1 MPLKKTKT
9 YDRLSKHLKQR
20 NRCNSSRDKKRIK
33 SVMRKSILNFPQP
46 ARRVYTSTKKAV
58 QQCGQFKRIECNDQ
72 TFTITAKH
80 GMSLLSFGENV
91 TIHVVATSTQET
103 EVRIESASR
112 IFLNFI
118 NGGANKK
125 NVRSLE
131 DYIRN
136 EMYKLRSDEEIKLRR

>member
-1 MPLKKTKT
+1 M
-9 YDRLSKHLKQR
+9 R
-20 NRCNSSRDKKRIK
+20 SST
-33 SVMRKSILNFPQP
+33 LNFTQS
-46 ARRVYTSTKKAV
+46 ARRVYTATKKAI
-58 QQCGQFKRIECNDQ
+58 QQCSQFKRIECNDK
-72 TFTITAKH
+72 TFTITARH
-80 GMSLLSFGENV
+80 GMSLLSLGENV

-125 NVRSLE
+125 NVQSLE

-136 EMYKLRSDEEIKLRR
+136 EVFKLRSDEEIKLRR

>member
-1 MPLKKTKT
+1 MQSVI
-9 YDRLSKHLKQR
+9 LSFSQ
-20 NRCNSSRDKKRIK
+20 N
-33 SVMRKSILNFPQP
+33 
-46 ARRVYTSTKKAV
+46 ARRVYTATKKAV
-58 QQCGQFKRIECNDQ
+58 QQCGQFKRIECNDR
-72 TFTITAKH
+72 TFTITARH

-125 NVRSLE
+125 NVQSLE

-136 EMYKLRSDEEIKLRR
+136 EVDKLCGDEEIKLEQG

>member
-1 MPLKKTKT
+1 
-9 YDRLSKHLKQR
+9 
-20 NRCNSSRDKKRIK
+20 
-33 SVMRKSILNFPQP
+33 MRTSTLNFTQP
-46 ARRVYTSTKKAV
+46 ARRVYTATKKAIL
-58 QQCGQFKRIECNDQ
+58 QCGQFKRIECNDR
-72 TFTITAKH
+72 TFTITAMH

-125 NVRSLE
+125 NVQSLE

-136 EMYKLRSDEEIKLRR
+136 EVYKLCSDEEIKLKVNQ

>member
-1 MPLKKTKT
+1 MTMPIMAH
-9 YDRLSKHLKQR
+9 YDRLSKHNEQR
-20 NRCNSSRDKKRIK
+20 KEFI
-33 SVMRKSILNFPQP
+33 MRKSILNFNQP
-46 ARRVYTSTKKAV
+46 ARRVYTATKKAV

-72 TFTITAKH
+72 TFTITARH
-80 GMSLLSFGENV
+80 GMSLFSLGENV

-125 NVRSLE
+125 NVQSLE

-136 EMYKLRSDEEIKLRR
+136 EVYKLRSDEEIKLRR

>member
-1 MPLKKTKT
+1 MK
-9 YDRLSKHLKQR
+9 
-20 NRCNSSRDKKRIK
+20 SSTL
-33 SVMRKSILNFPQP
+33 ILTQP
-46 ARRVYTSTKKAV
+46 ACRVYTATKKAI

-72 TFTITAKH
+72 TFTITARH
-80 GMSLLSFGENV
+80 GMSLFSLGENV
-91 TIHVVATSTQET
+91 IIYVVATSTQET

-125 NVRSLE
+125 NVQSLE

-136 EMYKLRSDEEIKLRR
+136 EVYKLCSEEEIKVRR

>member
-1 MPLKKTKT
+1 
-9 YDRLSKHLKQR
+9 
-20 NRCNSSRDKKRIK
+20 
-33 SVMRKSILNFPQP
+33 MRKSILNFPQP

>member
-1 MPLKKTKT
+1 M
-9 YDRLSKHLKQR
+9 R
-20 NRCNSSRDKKRIK
+20 SST
-33 SVMRKSILNFPQP
+33 LNFTQP
-46 ARRVYTSTKKAV
+46 ARRVYTATKRAIER
-58 QQCGQFKRIECNDQ
+58 CGQFKRIECNDQ
-72 TFTITAKH
+72 TFTITARH
-80 GMSLLSFGENV
+80 GMSLLSFGENI

-125 NVRSLE
+125 NVQSLE

-136 EMYKLRSDEEIKLRR
+136 EVYKLCSDEEIRLKRD